1 MLSWAPRSHLELPL
15 DSKVIFLNILF
26 WFLLLLAEAT
36 FKQQLVALVAAPLFQ
51 AQALNFL
58 SCGIQ
63 EKYFGHGAVDHFE
76 FRVVI
81 LGYVVVDK
89 PFHFRIGIQSSSAA
103 ALHASVGDHGVRGFL
118 PLSFL
123 A

>member
-1 MLSWAPRSHLELPL
+1 MLSCAPWSHLELAL
-15 DSKVIFLNILF
+15 DSKVLFNILF
-26 WFLLLLAEAT
+26 WFLLLLAEAALM
-36 FKQQLVALVAAPLFQ
+36 QQLVALVAAPLLQ

-58 SCGIQ
+58 SCGVQ
-63 EKYFGHGAVDHFE
+63 EKYFGHRAVDHFE
-76 FRVVI
+76 LRVVI

-103 ALHASVGDHGVRGFL
+103 ALHASVSDHSVRGFL
-118 PLSFL
+118 RVSFL